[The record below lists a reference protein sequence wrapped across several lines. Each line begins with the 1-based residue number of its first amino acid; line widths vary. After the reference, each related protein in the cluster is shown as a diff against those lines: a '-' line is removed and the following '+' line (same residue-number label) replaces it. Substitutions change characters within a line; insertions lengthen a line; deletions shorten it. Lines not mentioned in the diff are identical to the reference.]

1 MREGRLLDR
10 RGLELLVAAD
20 GTVGLGDDE
29 RDLVTGGNDSL
40 KRGDSEL
47 WGSAE
52 DEFHAFYA
60 IRLQQG

>member
-1 MREGRLLDR
+1 MRERSLLDR

-29 RDLVTGGNDSL
+29 RDLMAGSDDSL

-47 WGSAE
+47 WSSAE

-60 IRLQQG
+60 IRLQRG